1 MQVLQIH
8 GIPRRKNEVEILQS
22 FPEPEA
28 FLYNEHTKQV
38 EAWTIAVGPFC
49 CYTRCE
55 NLGLIDSQQGLSL
68 RSKKVLR

>member
-38 EAWTIAVGPFC
+38 EAWTIAVG
-49 CYTRCE
+49 
-55 NLGLIDSQQGLSL
+55 LSVATPGVKSWANRL
-68 RSKKVLR
+68 TARFKG